1 MIFKDYKK
9 LVNPIECYI
18 QICLNICGR
27 KLTIIKVVWNLRK
40 KQKRILII
48 ALIIL
53 IFGIVAT
60 LITIPLVK
68 NNNEKRTLKDKLE
81 NLEIPYTGESDISL
95 PITLDEY
102 VITWESS
109 HPDIVSELG
118 KIISYPNSDTT
129 VKLKATIIGSRT
141 KVERIFHF
149 LIKK

>member
-1 MIFKDYKK
+1 
-9 LVNPIECYI
+9 
-18 QICLNICGR
+18 
-27 KLTIIKVVWNLRK
+27 VWNLRK

-141 KVERIFHF
+141 KVERIFYF
-149 LIKK
+149 LTKK

>member
-1 MIFKDYKK
+1 MFKYMRAQAYNNKGG
-9 LVNPIECYI
+9 VEFA
-18 QICLNICGR
+18 
-27 KLTIIKVVWNLRK
+27 K

-95 PITLDEY
+95 PIMLDKY
-102 VITWESS
+102 VITCESS
-109 HPDIVSELG
+109 HQIL
-118 KIISYPNSDTT
+118 YQN
-129 VKLKATIIGSRT
+129 
-141 KVERIFHF
+141 
-149 LIKK
+149 

>member
-1 MIFKDYKK
+1 M
-9 LVNPIECYI
+9 
-18 QICLNICGR
+18 
-27 KLTIIKVVWNLRK
+27 RK

-95 PITLDEY
+95 PIMLDKY
-102 VITWESS
+102 VITCESS

-118 KIISYPNSDTT
+118 KIVSYPNSDTT

-141 KVERIFHF
+141 KVERIFYF
-149 LIKK
+149 LTKNKEIQLKP